1 VPPPYAVE
9 PGTRLVDRYL
19 LEARLGQA
27 GSTTYWRA
35 RDELLDRAVG
45 ICLLDVTA
53 SDARS
58 ILRAARQA
66 AAVNDARFLR
76 VLDASET
83 DKVVYVVTEWVTATS
98 LAELLADG
106 PMSPTEARAMVVE
119 IAEALAAAHEQGLAH
134 LCLQPEHILR
144 TAHDQIKVSGLAV
157 DAAVRGITAVG
168 AAEAARLDVA
178 GCAGVLYAALTA
190 RWPGGGHSTLPPAP
204 RENGELCSPRQVRA
218 GIPDDL
224 DELTCRGLAVP
235 NRAPAAE
242 PLAGPAD
249 LAAALATAS
258 TTTRMAPVR
267 APEGAGSGDTPYPP
281 AYFAA
286 YDDES
291 PRRRRMMARGAWVL
305 AALLLAAGV
314 ALVGWQ
320 LLMAV
325 VDNKPPATGA
335 TSSASGSAATGQ
347 GPIKVASVESFDPPP
362 GDGEENNS
370 RVRRVLDGNTGT
382 VWTTKTYFDPFGQSG
397 IKEGVGLLLDLG
409 RRQSVGS
416 VAVALRGGGTD
427 LEMRVADER
436 GDRAR
441 DYRVVAQAT
450 GATGLVEL
458 KPPKPV
464 QARYVLI
471 WLTSLPQEGADYRGT
486 IAEVGVRG

>member
-1 VPPPYAVE
+1 
-9 PGTRLVDRYL
+9 
-19 LEARLGQA
+19 
-27 GSTTYWRA
+27 
-35 RDELLDRAVG
+35 
-45 ICLLDVTA
+45 
-53 SDARS
+53 
-58 ILRAARQA
+58 
-66 AAVNDARFLR
+66 
-76 VLDASET
+76 
-83 DKVVYVVTEWVTATS
+83 
-98 LAELLADG
+98 
-106 PMSPTEARAMVVE
+106 
-119 IAEALAAAHEQGLAH
+119 
-134 LCLQPEHILR
+134 
-144 TAHDQIKVSGLAV
+144 
-157 DAAVRGITAVG
+157 
-168 AAEAARLDVA
+168 
-178 GCAGVLYAALTA
+178 
-190 RWPGGGHSTLPPAP
+190 
-204 RENGELCSPRQVRA
+204 
-218 GIPDDL
+218 
-224 DELTCRGLAVP
+224 
-235 NRAPAAE
+235 
-242 PLAGPAD
+242 
-249 LAAALATAS
+249 
-258 TTTRMAPVR
+258 
-267 APEGAGSGDTPYPP
+267 
-281 AYFAA
+281 
-286 YDDES
+286 
-291 PRRRRMMARGAWVL
+291 VL

-370 RVRRVLDGNTGT
+370 RVRRVLDGNTST

-427 LEMRVADER
+427 LELRVADES

-458 KPPKPV
+458 KPPEPV